1 MIGWRFPILDGGNEQ
16 GFNNS
21 GIETF
26 NGAEMYDNLAREICQ
41 NSLDAKDETVEGP
54 VVVKFSTEDIHIS
67 DYPAI
72 SHLMEIIGK
81 CKEYWMGRM
90 DEKLKS
96 FFENMDSLR
105 GENSISIL
113 KIGDYHTCGLEGAKA
128 ARSEKSKWR
137 ALAHSDG
144 VSEKGDDSGGS
155 YGIGKNAPFVCSQLR
170 TVFYNTYAKDEVK
183 AFQGTT
189 RLMTHLNDTCEETVG
204 TGHFLNLETK
214 GPIFEND
221 NCPWRDLFAREEYGT
236 DVIII
241 GFYKSKDWQDAIEKA
256 IVKNFFIAIY
266 EGKLIV
272 HVDNRIISAER
283 LPEIIA
289 KHAVS
294 DDELAEIE
302 QLFEARSSQDS
313 KVCKKTFLEEDDV
326 ELYIRMSE
334 DYNRKVA
341 ELRNTGMII
350 RIRGKN
356 VPKAYAA
363 VVVVRGKKINK
374 VLKSMEP
381 PRHDKWDPDII
392 SEYTERE
399 QGRKIRGNIIRWV
412 NSIIDEIC
420 RSDAVEDIDPDG
432 MSQFLPDE
440 FDEGQK
446 KNNKSSIA
454 VESIAQVQKVTIKD
468 IKTATIHTTGR
479 IAEGTLEGGSVNNTT
494 SGGECGENTSGAGS
508 SGGGDKVG
516 TSGSGPKVIERP
528 ALLKQRIYQIASY
541 GNKYRAAI
549 MMEDNCTDI
558 YISVTAIGDDGR
570 TEKLNIL
577 EYEMN
582 GEKHS
587 VNGGRIGPL
596 SLKGNTMEHV
606 DITLELK
613 EKMLIKLD
621 VQ

>member
-41 NSLDAKDETVEGP
+41 NSLDAKDEAVEGP

-81 CKEYWMGRM
+81 CKEYWNGRM
-90 DEKLKS
+90 DEKLSS
-96 FFENMDSLR
+96 FFENMDSIN
-105 GENSISIL
+105 GENRISIL

-128 ARSEKSKWR
+128 ARNEKSKWR

-144 VSEKGDDSGGS
+144 VSEKDDDSGGS

-189 RLMTHLNDTCEETVG
+189 RLMTHLNDAGEETVG
-204 TGHFLNLETK
+204 TGHFLNLDTK
-214 GPIFEND
+214 GPIFEDD
-221 NCPWRDLFAREEYGT
+221 NCPLRDLFARDEYGT

-241 GFYKSKDWQDAIEKA
+241 GFYKSNDWQDAIEKA
-256 IVKNFFIAIY
+256 IVKNFFIAIH

-272 HVDNRIISAER
+272 HVDNRIINAER

-294 DDELAEIE
+294 DDELVEIE
-302 QLFEARSSQDS
+302 QLFEARSTQDS
-313 KVCKKTFLEEDDV
+313 IVCKKTFLEEEDV
-326 ELYIRMSE
+326 ELYIRVSE

-363 VVVVRGKKINK
+363 VMIVRGKKLNK

-392 SEYTERE
+392 SEYVERE
-399 QGRKIRGNIIRWV
+399 RGRKIRANIIRWV
-412 NSIIDEIC
+412 NSSIDKIC
-420 RSDAVEDIDPDG
+420 RSDAAEDIDPDG
-432 MSQFLPDE
+432 ISQFLPDE

-454 VESIAQVQKVTIKD
+454 VESIAQVQKVTVKD
-468 IKTATIHTTGR
+468 IKTSTIHTAGR
-479 IAEGTLEGGSVNNTT
+479 TAEGTLEGGSVNNMT
-494 SGGECGENTSGAGS
+494 SGGEGGEKTSGAGS

-516 TSGSGPKVIERP
+516 TSGSGPKAIERP
-528 ALLKQRIYQIASY
+528 TLLKQRIYQTASQ

-558 YISVTAIGDDGR
+558 YVSVTAIGDDGR
-570 TEKLNIL
+570 AERLTIL

-587 VNGGRIGPL
+587 VNGEKIGPL
-596 SLKGNTMEHV
+596 TLKGNTMEHV
-606 DITLELK
+606 ELTLELK

>member
-41 NSLDAKDETVEGP
+41 NSLDAKDETAEGP
-54 VVVKFSTEDIHIS
+54 VIVKFTTEDIHIS
-67 DYPAI
+67 DYPAM
-72 SHLMEIIGK
+72 SHLMDIIGK
-81 CKEYWMGRM
+81 CKEYWTERM

-96 FFENMDSLR
+96 FFESMDALK
-105 GENSISIL
+105 GENTISIL

-128 ARSEKSKWR
+128 ERNEKSKWR

-189 RLMTHLNDTCEETVG
+189 RLMTHLNENDEETVG
-204 TGHFLNLETK
+204 TGHFLRLDTK
-214 GPIFEND
+214 GPIFED
-221 NCPWRDLFAREEYGT
+221 DECPMRDLFIRNEYGT
-236 DVIII
+236 DVIIV
-241 GFYKSKDWQDAIEKA
+241 GFYKTKDWQDAIEKA
-256 IVKNFFIAIY
+256 IVKNFFIAIH

-272 HVDNRIISAER
+272 HVDNRIINAER

-302 QLFEARSSQDS
+302 QLFEARSLPDS
-313 KVCKKTFLEEDDV
+313 IVQKHTFLEEDDI
-326 ELYIRMSE
+326 ELYIRLSE

-350 RIRGKN
+350 RVRGKN

-363 VVVVRGKKINK
+363 VMVVRGKQLNK

-392 SEYTERE
+392 SEYAERE
-399 QGRKIRGNIIRWV
+399 RGRKIRANIIRWV
-412 NSIIDEIC
+412 NSSIDEIC
-420 RSDAVEDIDPDG
+420 RSDAAEDIDPDG
-432 MSQFLPDE
+432 ISQFLPDE
-440 FDEGQK
+440 FDDGQK

-454 VESIAQVQKVTIKD
+454 VESKTEVQKVMIKN
-468 IKTATIHTTGR
+468 IKTAIVHTAGR
-479 IAEGTLEGGSVNNTT
+479 TVEGTLEGGSVNNMT
-494 SGGECGENTSGAGS
+494 SGGEGGEKTSGAGLA
-508 SGGGDKVG
+508 GGKDKVG
-516 TSGSGPKVIERP
+516 TSGNGPKIIDRP
-528 ALLKQRIYQIASY
+528 ALLKQRIYQAASQE
-541 GNKYRAAI
+541 NKYKAAI
-549 MMEDNCTDI
+549 MLEDNCTDI
-558 YISVTAIGDDGR
+558 YLSVTAIGDDGR
-570 TEKLNIL
+570 TEKLTIL

-582 GEKHS
+582 GEIHS
-587 VNGGRIGPL
+587 VNSEKIGPL

-606 DITLELK
+606 ELTLELK